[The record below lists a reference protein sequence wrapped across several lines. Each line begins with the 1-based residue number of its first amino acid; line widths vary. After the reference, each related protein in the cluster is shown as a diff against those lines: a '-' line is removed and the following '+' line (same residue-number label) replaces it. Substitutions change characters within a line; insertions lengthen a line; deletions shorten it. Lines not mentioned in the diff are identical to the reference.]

1 MKKSQKKILIL
12 LLAVI
17 ITILVILA
25 LLTSIKKKSND
36 ANTVND
42 PNDVNQLEEDFS
54 DIKTEEVGGEAFNAQ
69 NLPQNNQIV
78 NVSGKLNYFKI
89 KSILENY
96 ISITGSRDQR
106 VLEIL
111 SARYV
116 SEYNVNANNVFNKLN
131 IKQLQNPKQYYRVV
145 ANEILTAKIDSNTN
159 IYIVSG
165 NYRIMGND
173 NGDSIK
179 IMIETNEIDKTYAI
193 YPEEYI
199 NSNGFGNIRINDYIN
214 FEKEDINKNSYNQ
227 FTNKTITDKE
237 MVSEYFNQFRELINY
252 YPDLAYE
259 KLNKEYA
266 SKRFGNQ
273 NEFLK
278 YREQNRFRFA
288 LMDINEYKSEKETDY
303 TDYICTDYYNN
314 IYIFRQS
321 EWMTNYSVLL
331 DDYTIMPNY
340 EKKEY
345 NSLTDY
351 QKAKENVKIF
361 ENMLNN
367 KDYLAIY
374 NILDNTFKGNNYSN
388 VDKLRE
394 VLNNNV
400 YRTNG
405 VNITDF
411 DLDDSN
417 YYVFKCELENKE
429 NSNEKKNMTIIIGLG
444 EETNF
449 TMSFSF
455 N

>member
-1 MKKSQKKILIL
+1 
-12 LLAVI
+12 
-17 ITILVILA
+17 
-25 LLTSIKKKSND
+25 
-36 ANTVND
+36 
-42 PNDVNQLEEDFS
+42 
-54 DIKTEEVGGEAFNAQ
+54 
-69 NLPQNNQIV
+69 
-78 NVSGKLNYFKI
+78 
-89 KSILENY
+89 
-96 ISITGSRDQR
+96 
-106 VLEIL
+106 
-111 SARYV
+111 
-116 SEYNVNANNVFNKLN
+116 LN

-361 ENMLNN
+361 ETMLNN
-367 KDYLAIY
+367 RNYSAIY
-374 NILDNTFKGNNYSN
+374 NVLDNTFKANNYPT
-388 VDKLRE
+388 VEKLRNYLE
-394 VLNNNV
+394 NNIYEINKV
-400 YRTNG
+400 D
-405 VNITDF
+405 ITDF
-411 DLDDSN
+411 DMDDSDF
-417 YYVFKCELENKE
+417 YVYECELQNRS
-429 NSNEKKNMTIIIGLG
+429 NTNEKKNMTVVIKLG
-444 EETNF
+444 EGTDF